1 MDFKRVNR
9 SDIVGRTKSKTA
21 IVEALIRSNALN
33 RTGVTNYNTFGVKDG
48 IGFEEATEKFID
60 NFLLRVL
67 VPDYNIKDGKNI
79 FIGSQNKMI
88 RELLDTYGL
97 SKCKV
102 KAIVFAPCHNPSID
116 MIHRMPQRDVE
127 KTVVMYYYQEYKI
140 ACPNIEYAAVMK
152 FLRDAEYNRVGYF
165 LKDIDIT
172 LDYVGSF
179 DKYELV
185 DYLTKEE
192 GFRQEGDT
200 EQADRVI
207 VDNDSTVGRNC
218 LTFMET
224 IGGIT
229 TRQKIYN
236 KMVQM
241 LECKS
246 VRSIIGCHWK
256 DWVCQTG
263 TRLANARDK
272 AKDRGLTRA
281 EITFYVDT
289 SIPNDEFIDTVLRKI
304 VQYVPTSLVFSTSYA
319 STWKAYCSAF
329 KHSLVCV
336 DRGQDIG
343 VIVYSYNEITGNISG
358 QLLERWSERE
368 NWCLEKLTLNGNL
381 PLDIIEIVEVCKVLS
396 KNKKDSIL

>member
-1 MDFKRVNR
+1 
-9 SDIVGRTKSKTA
+9 
-21 IVEALIRSNALN
+21 
-33 RTGVTNYNTFGVKDG
+33 
-48 IGFEEATEKFID
+48 
-60 NFLLRVL
+60 
-67 VPDYNIKDGKNI
+67 
-79 FIGSQNKMI
+79 
-88 RELLDTYGL
+88 
-97 SKCKV
+97 
-102 KAIVFAPCHNPSID
+102 
-116 MIHRMPQRDVE
+116 
-127 KTVVMYYYQEYKI
+127 MYYYQEYKI

-192 GFRQEGDT
+192 GFQQESDT

-281 EITFYVDT
+281 EITFYMDK

-336 DRGQDIG
+336 D
-343 VIVYSYNEITGNISG
+343 
-358 QLLERWSERE
+358 
-368 NWCLEKLTLNGNL
+368 
-381 PLDIIEIVEVCKVLS
+381 
-396 KNKKDSIL
+396 